1 MLAARTYAL
10 LALVAA
16 MGAGTVITARETETA
31 PQAKPATKSTA
42 KPAPA
47 PAAPSRTE
55 RRVPFLVGEQLIYD
69 VSWSS
74 YVSAGTLAL
83 KVEGKRPSL
92 ASTAYYVSAEAQT
105 TGLLSKLY
113 TLYYKADSLI
123 DVFTLLPQRGSVYSR
138 ENRDER
144 LKTTTFDHAKKT
156 AVFEMKTAS
165 LMHLDLQLPPL
176 TQDLLS
182 AIYVLRSIQPR
193 TGDRLEIPVSDSGKL
208 YKVTFIVGGVE
219 PQKKSDGTAVQA
231 LRVTPEIRDEKGK
244 PAAAGSVLWLA
255 NNPSLTPVRM
265 EASLP
270 VGRVVVALR

>member
-1 MLAARTYAL
+1 MLVARTYAL

-16 MGAGTVITARETETA
+16 LGAGNVIAARETETA
-31 PQAKPATKSTA
+31 PQAKPAAKSPA
-42 KPAPA
+42 KPAA
-47 PAAPSRTE
+47 PTRTE
-55 RRVPFLVGEQLIYD
+55 RRVPYLVGEQLIYD
-69 VSWSS
+69 VSWSN

-83 KVEGKRPSL
+83 KVEGKRPSYS
-92 ASTAYYVSAEAQT
+92 STAYYVSAEAQT
-105 TGLLSKLY
+105 TGLLAKLY

-123 DVFTLLPQRGSVYSR
+123 DTFTLLPQRGSVYSR
-138 ENRDER
+138 ENRRER

-182 AIYVLRSIQPR
+182 AIYVLRSIQPQ
-193 TGDRLEIPVSDSGKL
+193 TGDRLEMPVSDSGKL
-208 YKVTFIVGGVE
+208 YKVTFIVGAVE
-219 PQKKSDGTAVQA
+219 PQKKSDGTTVPA
-231 LRVTPEIRDEKGK
+231 LRVTPDIRDEKGQRT
-244 PAAAGSVLWLA
+244 AAGSVIWLA

-265 EASLP
+265 EALLP

>member
-1 MLAARTYAL
+1 MPVARTSAL

-16 MGAGTVITARETETA
+16 IGAGTAIIAREAEPV
-31 PQAKPATKSTA
+31 PQAKPAPKTA
-42 KPAPA
+42 A
-47 PAAPSRTE
+47 AAPRTE
-55 RRVPFLVGEQLIYD
+55 RRVPFLVGENLLYD

-83 KVEGKRPSL
+83 KVEGKRPSY
-92 ASTAYYVSAEAQT
+92 ASTAYYISAEAQT
-105 TGLLSKLY
+105 SGLLSKLY
-113 TLYYKADSLI
+113 TLYYKADTLV

-138 ENRDER
+138 ENRRER

-182 AIYVLRSIQPR
+182 AVYVLRSIQPR

-219 PQKKSDGTAVQA
+219 PQKKSDGTVVPA
-231 LRVTPEIRDEKGK
+231 LRVTPDVRDEKGK
-244 PAAAGSVLWLA
+244 QTAAGSVLWLA
-255 NNPSLTPVRM
+255 NNPSLTPIRM